1 MSLPQ
6 GMYALPQSLAANF
19 LHVPIT
25 AVLPTAAGNPA
36 DSASSCA
43 LLAQPMLGGMQAR
56 PLLQDACGEL
66 LAEIEMQQG
75 PPSLPQAC
83 MYVKCSNICGHVRLL
98 VTGGVGERVAMGSA
112 GPQLW

>member
-19 LHVPIT
+19 LQVPIT
-25 AVLPTAAGNPA
+25 AVLPTAAGKPP

-43 LLAQPMLGGMQAR
+43 LLAQPMLGGMHAS
-56 PLLQDACGEL
+56 PLLQEACGAL

-83 MYVKCSNICGHVRLL
+83 ANV
-98 VTGGVGERVAMGSA
+98 
-112 GPQLW
+112 